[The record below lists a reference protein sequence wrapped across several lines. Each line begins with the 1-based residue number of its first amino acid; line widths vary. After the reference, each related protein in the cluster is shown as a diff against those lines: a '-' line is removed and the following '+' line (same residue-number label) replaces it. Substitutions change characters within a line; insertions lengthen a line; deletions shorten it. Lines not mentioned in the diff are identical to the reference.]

1 MYNWAKGVVN
11 LNEYFLLKLYW
22 SHFTTSQIH
31 QFYRYNPHIFQMSSN
46 EQETSLLCWIKQ
58 HHPTLLSKFQKY
70 KQINIEEIMK
80 ILRQLHVKYITYFD
94 EDYPYLL
101 KEIYDYPFILFYKG
115 DKKLFLSNQTL
126 AIVGARKCSHYT
138 HEALHYLFPSF
149 KEKNITIVSG
159 LAEGADS
166 EAHIQAVKNNLPT
179 IAVLGFGHHYYYP
192 RTSVSLR
199 NKIEKKGLVI
209 SEYPPFSPIA
219 KYKFPERNRI
229 ISGLSKGVLLTEA
242 NERSGS
248 RITVDCALE
257 QNRNVYVLPGKLFD
271 SKTKGNLLL
280 HQEGASMVV
289 SAEDILQD
297 YLN

>member
-1 MYNWAKGVVN
+1 MGLGNVHII
-11 LNEYFLLKLYW
+11 LKKR
-22 SHFTTSQIH
+22 F
-31 QFYRYNPHIFQMSSN
+31 IF
-46 EQETSLLCWIKQ
+46 
-58 HHPTLLSKFQKY
+58 
-70 KQINIEEIMK
+70 
-80 ILRQLHVKYITYFD
+80 
-94 EDYPYLL
+94 
-101 KEIYDYPFILFYKG
+101 
-115 DKKLFLSNQTL
+115 
-126 AIVGARKCSHYT
+126 
-138 HEALHYLFPSF
+138 FPSF
-149 KEKNITIVSG
+149 KDKNITIISG

-166 EAHIQAVKNNLPT
+166 EAHIQALKNHLPT

-192 RTSVSLR
+192 RSSVSLR
-199 NKIEKKGLVI
+199 NRIEKEGLVI

-248 RITVDCALE
+248 RITIDCALE

-280 HQEGASMVV
+280 HQEGTTIVV
-289 SAEDILQD
+289 SEEYILQD

>member
-1 MYNWAKGVVN
+1 M
-11 LNEYFLLKLYW
+11 NEYFLLKLYW

-199 NKIEKKGLVI
+199 NKIEKKGLII

-280 HQEGASMVV
+280 HQEGATIVV
-289 SAEDILQD
+289 SSEDILQD

>member
-1 MYNWAKGVVN
+1 
-11 LNEYFLLKLYW
+11 
-22 SHFTTSQIH
+22 
-31 QFYRYNPHIFQMSSN
+31 MSSN

-199 NKIEKKGLVI
+199 NKIEKKGLII

-280 HQEGASMVV
+280 HQEGATIVV
-289 SAEDILQD
+289 SSEDILQD

>member
-1 MYNWAKGVVN
+1 M
-11 LNEYFLLKLYW
+11 
-22 SHFTTSQIH
+22 
-31 QFYRYNPHIFQMSSN
+31 
-46 EQETSLLCWIKQ
+46 
-58 HHPTLLSKFQKY
+58 
-70 KQINIEEIMK
+70 
-80 ILRQLHVKYITYFD
+80 
-94 EDYPYLL
+94 
-101 KEIYDYPFILFYKG
+101 
-115 DKKLFLSNQTL
+115 
-126 AIVGARKCSHYT
+126 AIVGARKCSNYT
-138 HEALHYLFPSF
+138 QEALQYLFPSF
-149 KEKNITIVSG
+149 KEKNITIISG

-166 EAHIQAVKNNLPT
+166 EAHIQALKIDLST

-192 RTSVSLR
+192 RNLVSLR
-199 NKIEKKGLVI
+199 KNIEEKGLVI

-229 ISGLSKGVLLTEA
+229 ISGLSKGVLLTES

>member
-1 MYNWAKGVVN
+1 MN
-11 LNEYFLLKLYW
+11 LNENFLPKLYW

-31 QFYRYNPHIFQMSSN
+31 QFYRYNPHIFQMTSN
-46 EQETSLLCWIKQ
+46 EQEISLLYWITQ
-58 HHPTLLSKFQKY
+58 HHPTLLSKFHKY
-70 KQINIEEIMK
+70 KQINIVEIMK
-80 ILRQLHVKYITYFD
+80 ILRQLHVKYITFFD

-101 KEIYDYPFILFYKG
+101 KEIYDYPFVLFYKG

-126 AIVGARKCSHYT
+126 AIVGARKCSNYT
-138 HEALHYLFPSF
+138 QEALQYLFPSF
-149 KEKNITIVSG
+149 KEKNITIISG

-166 EAHIQAVKNNLPT
+166 EAHIQALKIDLST

-192 RTSVSLR
+192 RNLVSLR
-199 NKIEKKGLVI
+199 KNIEEKGLVI

-229 ISGLSKGVLLTEA
+229 ISGLSKGVLLTES

>member
-1 MYNWAKGVVN
+1 
-11 LNEYFLLKLYW
+11 
-22 SHFTTSQIH
+22 IH
-31 QFYRYNPHIFQMSSN
+31 HVYRYNPHIFQMTSN
-46 EQETSLLCWIKQ
+46 EQEISLLYWITQ
-58 HHPTLLSKFQKY
+58 HHPTLLSKFHKY
-70 KQINIEEIMK
+70 KQINIVEIMK
-80 ILRQLHVKYITYFD
+80 ILRQLHVKYITFFD

-101 KEIYDYPFILFYKG
+101 KEIYDYPFVLFYKG

-126 AIVGARKCSHYT
+126 AIVGARKCSNYT
-138 HEALHYLFPSF
+138 QEALQYLFPSF
-149 KEKNITIVSG
+149 KEKNITIISG

-166 EAHIQAVKNNLPT
+166 EAHIQALKIDLST

-192 RTSVSLR
+192 RNLVSLR
-199 NKIEKKGLVI
+199 KNIEEKGLVI

-229 ISGLSKGVLLTEA
+229 ISGLSKGVLLTES

>member
-1 MYNWAKGVVN
+1 M
-11 LNEYFLLKLYW
+11 NEYFLLKLYW

-280 HQEGASMVV
+280 HQEGATIVV
-289 SAEDILQD
+289 SSEDILQD

>member
-1 MYNWAKGVVN
+1 MN

-280 HQEGASMVV
+280 HQEGATIVV
-289 SAEDILQD
+289 SSEDILQD

>member
-1 MYNWAKGVVN
+1 MN

-22 SHFTTSQIH
+22 SQFTTSQIH
-31 QFYRYNPHIFQMSSN
+31 QFYRYYPHIFQMTPK
-46 EQETSLLCWIKQ
+46 EQETSLLRWITH
-58 HHPTLLSKFQKY
+58 HHPMFLSKFHKY
-70 KQINIEEIMK
+70 KQINIQEIMK
-80 ILRQLHVKYITYFD
+80 ILRQLHVKYITCFD
-94 EDYPYLL
+94 QGYPHLL
-101 KEIYDYPFILFYKG
+101 KEIYDYPLFLFYKG
-115 DKKLFLSNQTL
+115 DEKLFLSSQTL
-126 AIVGARKCSHYT
+126 AIVGSRKCTHYT
-138 HEALHYLFPSF
+138 QEALHFLFPSF
-149 KEKNITIVSG
+149 KDKNITIISG

-166 EAHIQAVKNNLPT
+166 EAHIQALKNHLPT

-192 RTSVSLR
+192 RSSVSLR
-199 NKIEKKGLVI
+199 NRIEKEGLVI

-248 RITVDCALE
+248 RITIDCAIE

-280 HQEGASMVV
+280 HQEGATIVV
-289 SAEDILQD
+289 SEEDILQD

>member
-1 MYNWAKGVVN
+1 M
-11 LNEYFLLKLYW
+11 NEYFLLKLYW

-126 AIVGARKCSHYT
+126 AIVGARTCSHYT

-280 HQEGASMVV
+280 HQEGATIVV
-289 SAEDILQD
+289 SSEDILQD